1 MTPEAGRDG
10 TVRLVSAPDSSD
22 RVWDLT
28 GRIEPLPGCAADVP
42 AGYRLSLVARPR
54 VSGEEGEALRIT
66 PSTVYP
72 TWQKAEEALARLARE
87 VGSGLG
93 AGS

>member
-1 MTPEAGRDG
+1 MAELDG
-10 TVRLVSAPDSSD
+10 TVRLVPAPDASG

-54 VSGEEGEALRIT
+54 MSGREGDALRIT
-66 PSTVYP
+66 PSTVYA
-72 TWQKAEEALARLARE
+72 TWREAETALARLARE
-87 VGSGLG
+87 IEGGLG
-93 AGS
+93 RT